1 MSTLQINRDE
11 EKDRRKGLLISIA
24 VHAGIIL
31 LALLPLLTYQDPPPG
46 QEGVLIS
53 FGNIDQG
60 SGDDRPDVQQEEYVE
75 VPTEEAVPE
84 DVPEPVEAAEAA
96 KPVEKKVMTVD
107 DSEIKIRKQKELE
120 AAQAEAEKV
129 RQAAED
135 AAKKQAAEDAARK
148 QAAADAAAKKKAE
161 YDAAKK
167 QYGDFFGGS
176 GKGKTDKPGNQ
187 GDPGGDPDATKLEG
201 ISKGSGVV
209 GDGLT
214 NRGVK
219 RAPEISDSSQK
230 TGRVVI
236 YVCVDRMGNVTKADY
251 TQRGSTTSDA
261 RLVSLAKQNAYRYL
275 FSQSNLDEQCGTI
288 TYDFKVK

>member
-120 AAQAEAEKV
+120 AAQAEAEERILLTRDRELLMHRRV
-129 RQAAED
+129 VHGRYLRAQRTED
-135 AAKKQAAEDAARK
+135 QLRD
-148 QAAADAAAKKKAE
+148 
-161 YDAAKK
+161 
-167 QYGDFFGGS
+167 
-176 GKGKTDKPGNQ
+176 
-187 GDPGGDPDATKLEG
+187 
-201 ISKGSGVV
+201 VV
-209 GDGLT
+209 GRFGL
-214 NRGVK
+214 
-219 RAPEISDSSQK
+219 
-230 TGRVVI
+230 
-236 YVCVDRMGNVTKADY
+236 
-251 TQRGSTTSDA
+251 
-261 RLVSLAKQNAYRYL
+261 
-275 FSQSNLDEQCGTI
+275 
-288 TYDFKVK
+288 

>member
-1 MSTLQINRDE
+1 MTDMTTLQITQDE
-11 EKDRRKGLLISIA
+11 ERERRKGFIVSLV
-24 VHAGIIL
+24 VHALIIL

-53 FGNIDQG
+53 FGEINQG
-60 SGDDRPDVQQEEYVE
+60 AGDDRPDVQQEEFVDQ
-75 VPTEEAVPE
+75 PMEEAQQE
-84 DVPEPVEAAEAA
+84 DVPEPVQEVVEPP
-96 KPVEKKVMTVD
+96 KPAEKKILTVD
-107 DSEIKIRKQKELE
+107 DSEIRIKKQKEQE
-120 AAQAEAEKV
+120 AAK
-129 RQAAED
+129 D
-135 AAKKQAAEDAARK
+135 AADAAQRKAEEDAARK
-148 QAAADAAAKKKAE
+148 KAAADAAAQKKAE
-161 YDAAKK
+161 YDKARK

-176 GKGKTDKPGNQ
+176 GKGNTDKPGNQ
-187 GDPGGDPDATKLEG
+187 GVPDGDPDASKLEG

-251 TQRGSTTSDA
+251 TQRGSTTSDS
-261 RLVSLAKQNAYRYL
+261 RLVTLAKQNAYRYL
-275 FSQSNLDEQCGTI
+275 FSQSNQDEQCGTI

>member
-1 MSTLQINRDE
+1 MTTLQITQDE
-11 EKDRRKGLLISIA
+11 ERERRKGFIISLA
-24 VHAGIIL
+24 VHALIIL

-53 FGNIDQG
+53 FGEIDQG
-60 SGDDRPDVQQEEYVE
+60 SGDDRPDVQNDEYVE
-75 VPTEEAVPE
+75 EPMEESQPE
-84 DVPEPVEAAEAA
+84 DVPEPVQEAVEPP
-96 KPVEKKVMTVD
+96 KPVEKKIMTVD
-107 DSEIKIRKQKELE
+107 DSEIRIKKQKEQE
-120 AAQAEAEKV
+120 AAKE
-129 RQAAED
+129 AAEQR
-135 AAKKQAAEDAARK
+135 ANEDAARK
-148 QAAADAAAKKKAE
+148 KAAAEAAAQKKSE
-161 YDAAKK
+161 YDKARK

-176 GKGKTDKPGNQ
+176 GKGNTDKPGNQ
-187 GDPGGDPDATKLEG
+187 GVPDGDPDATKLEG

-236 YVCVDRMGNVTKADY
+236 YVCVDKSGNVTKADY
-251 TQRGSTTSDA
+251 TQRGSTTSDS
-261 RLVSLAKQNAYRYL
+261 RLVTLAKQNAYRYL
-275 FSQSNLDEQCGTI
+275 FSASNQDEQCGTI

>member
-1 MSTLQINRDE
+1 MTDMNTLQITQDE
-11 EKDRRKGLLISIA
+11 EKERRKGFLISIA
-24 VHAGIIL
+24 IHAVIIL
-31 LALLPLLTYQDPPPG
+31 LALLPLMSYQDPPPG

-53 FGNIDQG
+53 FGEINQG
-60 SGDDRPDVQQEEYVE
+60 EGDDRPDVQQEEYVE
-75 VPTEEAVPE
+75 VPTEESQPE
-84 DVPEPVEAAEAA
+84 DVPEPVEEEVAPP
-96 KPVEKKVMTVD
+96 KPVEKKIMTVD
-107 DSEIKIRKQKELE
+107 DSEIRIRKQKE
-120 AAQAEAEKV
+120 
-129 RQAAED
+129 AED
-135 AAKKQAAEDAARK
+135 AKAAEDAARK
-148 QAAADAAAKKKAE
+148 RAAEDAARKKAAAEAAAQKKAE
-161 YDAAKK
+161 YDKARKH
-167 QYGDFFGGS
+167 YGDFFGGS
-176 GKGKTDKPGNQ
+176 GKGDKGTPGNQ
-187 GDPGGDPDATKLEG
+187 GVPDGDPDATKLEG

-251 TQRGSTTSDA
+251 IQRGSTTSDS
-261 RLVSLAKQNAYRYL
+261 RLVTLAKQNAYRYL

>member
-1 MSTLQINRDE
+1 MTDMTTIQITQDE
-11 EKDRRKGLLISIA
+11 EQERRKGFFISLA
-24 VHAGIIL
+24 LHVGIIL
-31 LALLPLLTYQDPPPG
+31 LALLPLLSYQDPPPG

-53 FGNIDQG
+53 FGEINQG
-60 SGDDRPDVQQEEYVE
+60 SGDDRPDVQQEEFVE
-75 VPTEEAVPE
+75 QPTEESQPEEVPQ
-84 DVPEPVEAAEAA
+84 PVQEAAEPP
-96 KPVEKKVMTVD
+96 KPVEKKIMTVD
-107 DSEIKIRKQKELE
+107 DSEIRIKKQKEQE
-120 AAQAEAEKV
+120 AAKE
-129 RQAAED
+129 
-135 AAKKQAAEDAARK
+135 AEDAARK
-148 QAAADAAAKKKAE
+148 RAEEDAARKKAAAEAAAQKKAE
-161 YDAAKK
+161 YDKARK

-187 GDPGGDPDATKLEG
+187 GVPDGDPDATKLEG

-236 YVCVDRMGNVTKADY
+236 YVCVDRAGNVTKADY
-251 TQRGSTTSDA
+251 TQRGSTTSDS
-261 RLVSLAKQNAYRYL
+261 RLVTLAKQNAYRYL
-275 FSQSNLDEQCGTI
+275 FSQSSMDEQCGTI